1 MSKAKK
7 TFLWMGIFVAVL
19 AAAALGYS
27 ALSKNY
33 SAEPAPS
40 AGSSET
46 RESAPDFTVLN
57 EQGEEVTLS
66 SYFGKPIILNFWAT
80 WCPNCREEMP
90 DFQDIHELYGDRI
103 HVLMIN
109 ETDGARETQQKAR
122 EYIAEEGYTFPV
134 LYDTTFEATEIYAP
148 RYIPTTVFIDAQ
160 GNVVHRQE
168 GVMPTEVLGK
178 WMEELLK

>member
-7 TFLWMGIFVAVL
+7 TFLWMGIFVVVL

-46 RESAPDFTVLN
+46 REAAPDFTVLN

-90 DFQDIHELYGDRI
+90 DFQDIHELYGPHPYSHD
-103 HVLMIN
+103 
-109 ETDGARETQQKAR
+109 
-122 EYIAEEGYTFPV
+122 
-134 LYDTTFEATEIYAP
+134 
-148 RYIPTTVFIDAQ
+148 
-160 GNVVHRQE
+160 
-168 GVMPTEVLGK
+168 
-178 WMEELLK
+178 